1 MEIISETITLVRLRE
16 MAERRFGDMVKAVVD
31 VERGIVAVDGEL
43 PADEE
48 ELLLTDGSAQISLW
62 GINIYPDAGNEDWI
76 EFDSMINLRPSQG
89 NRSRDVED
97 SQLRQRIV
105 EIVLRLVAR

>member
-1 MEIISETITLVRLRE
+1 MSS
-16 MAERRFGDMVKAVVD
+16 G
-31 VERGIVAVDGEL
+31 GIMAVDGEL
-43 PADEE
+43 HADEE
-48 ELLLTDGSAQISLW
+48 ELLLTDGSAQVSLW
-62 GINIYPDAGNEDWI
+62 GINIYPDAGNEGWI